1 MIEILAYAIGIMY
14 TPGPVNL
21 MGLNAGLGGRARASL
36 GFFMGVGMAMCLLLL
51 LFGWLGA
58 RLVRAETLI
67 YVSLVGCLYIA
78 YLAIKIARDK
88 GEVSGQA
95 ASARP
100 LGIRNGFVIQLL
112 NPKAMIATLPI
123 ASIQFPAAQIHGWSL
138 LSWSLLLGLLA
149 AGAPGSYS
157 LLGDLVGRRIQD
169 PRWFRYFNLIM
180 AALLLY
186 SAGALAYQHVYL
198 PLLG

>member
-21 MGLNAGLGGRARASL
+21 IGLNAGLGGRARASL
-36 GFFMGVGMAMCLLLL
+36 GFFLGVGMAMCLLLL

-58 RLVRAETLI
+58 RLVGADTLI
-67 YVSLVGCLYIA
+67 YVSLVGYLYIT
-78 YLAIKIARDK
+78 YLAIKIALDK

-95 ASARP
+95 SSARP
-100 LGIRNGFVIQLL
+100 LGMGNGFVIQLL

-123 ASIQFPAAQIHGWSL
+123 TSIQFPAAQIHGWSL
-138 LSWSLLLGLLA
+138 LPWSLLLGLLA

-157 LLGDLVGRRIQD
+157 LLGDRVGRHIQD

-186 SAGALAYQHVYL
+186 SAASLAYQHVYL
-198 PLLG
+198 PLRG

>member
-138 LSWSLLLGLLA
+138 LPWSLLLGLLA

>member
-1 MIEILAYAIGIMY
+1 M
-14 TPGPVNL
+14 
-21 MGLNAGLGGRARASL
+21 
-36 GFFMGVGMAMCLLLL
+36 
-51 LFGWLGA
+51 
-58 RLVRAETLI
+58 
-67 YVSLVGCLYIA
+67 
-78 YLAIKIARDK
+78 
-88 GEVSGQA
+88 
-95 ASARP
+95 
-100 LGIRNGFVIQLL
+100 IQLL

-138 LSWSLLLGLLA
+138 LPWSLLLGLLA

-198 PLLG
+198 LLLG